1 MTRKPVDQLAR
12 EEKPQGQDGVWAE
25 VRRLNIF
32 TAAEIVANTDIPKK
46 TITDYLKRLEA
57 GGYIRKHDSFAQT
70 SRFILER
77 DAGIHAPRVRSD
89 GSPVRQGD
97 GSQNMW
103 RSMRMLG
110 QFTPRDIAV
119 HSTTDTVT
127 VTEATAK
134 FYCSMLLKARYLRV
148 MRKAVPGKHQA
159 TYKFVRNTG
168 PLPPQIQRVKQVFD
182 QNLGAVTW
190 YPGSNE

>member
-1 MTRKPVDQLAR
+1 MTRKPIDQLAR

-32 TAAEIVANTDIPKK
+32 TALEIHKNTDIPKK
-46 TITDYLKRLEA
+46 TVTDYLKRLEA
-57 GGYIRKHDSFAQT
+57 GGYIEKHSSFEETGQFVL
-70 SRFILER
+70 RR
-77 DAGIHAPRVRSD
+77 DAGVHAPRVRPD

-97 GSQNMW
+97 GGQNMW

-134 FYCSMLLKARYLRV
+134 SYCSMLLKARYLKV
-148 MRKAVPGKHQA
+148 LRKAVPGKHQA

-182 QNLGAVTW
+182 PNINEVTW
-190 YPGSNE
+190 YPGASQ